1 MTSVCLFASGIA
13 EQSRHTPCRG
23 SMTRAAPLLRA
34 AGEGMPRGMPGARI
48 LVCLAAALGAC
59 AVLLVVGRSPAPPP
73 LALSQFDATVRRQRS
88 AWDTLDG
95 TIAAAELQAQRPAP
109 LSQLAARP
117 AAHQKQTP
125 RSGAL
130 SLVGVSL
137 ARQTD
142 RAHTGPVQS
151 ADGAGKRR
159 WAARN
164 FSPKTMGRAWGAIDA
179 ASVDGR
185 LLELRQIAGEGK
197 PTSKKQGAVMQAK
210 KEAKAKAKKAG
221 KSTQKLAAAPPT
233 SVADA
238 SIHNKGFY
246 LASNKIKR
254 GSNVIIYGTGATV
267 NHQGGGVANSGGLGP
282 KGGSGGGHS
291 AAAGRP
297 SPRAK
302 SKA

>member
-1 MTSVCLFASGIA
+1 
-13 EQSRHTPCRG
+13 
-23 SMTRAAPLLRA
+23 MTRAAPLLRA
-34 AGEGMPRGMPGARI
+34 AGESMPRGMPGARI
-48 LVCLAAALGAC
+48 LVCLAAALGVC

-73 LALSQFDATVRRQRS
+73 LALSQFDAGVRRARS

-95 TIAAAELQAQRPAP
+95 AIAAAELQAQRPAP

-117 AAHQKQTP
+117 AAQTP
-125 RSGAL
+125 RSGAF
-130 SLVGVSL
+130 SLVGDALS
-137 ARQTD
+137 RETD

-159 WAARN
+159 WAARE
-164 FSPKTMGRAWGAIDA
+164 FSPKTMRRAWGAIDA

-185 LLELRQIAGEGK
+185 LLKLRQIADEGK
-197 PTSKKQGAVMQAK
+197 PTSKQLGAVMQAK